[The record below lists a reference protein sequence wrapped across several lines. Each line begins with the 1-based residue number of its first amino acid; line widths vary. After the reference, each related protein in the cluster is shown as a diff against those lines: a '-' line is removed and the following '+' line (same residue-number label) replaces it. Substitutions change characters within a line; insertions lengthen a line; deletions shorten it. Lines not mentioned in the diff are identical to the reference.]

1 MEIPPLKQSNTIK
14 ARIISDITK
23 AWKVGQVLNGT
34 TERGGNT
41 ASNVLIKIGQQMVE
55 AKTPIPLKQGQEVK
69 LLVKTAFD
77 VSTNTTLTKLPILS
91 ILKTATLAPRENDI
105 AGIKLRQFISVQQSF
120 SQVQAIADTLT
131 TDKKTHEK
139 LPSPLKT
146 LLTNLQSTLQVK
158 TQNISATQL
167 KQQILNSG
175 IFLESKLIQQ
185 STINTL
191 SNTTNNSLS
200 NDFKYQ
206 LLSIK
211 SELMSLLPNKN
222 MSNTSH
228 QHVLQLTSLINQENT
243 PLRNTQAIFLINKLI
258 SLLPKTS
265 LTQISNFLNDSNSTS
280 SIPKEINFLNKI
292 IAFTFAQHIAPKV
305 HEQINYQLMLLEL
318 SQLVE
323 QAISKVTS
331 LQLQPMSRDGDNMLL
346 LLFNLVFKDSSERF
360 DIGYRIQEVGEEQKN
375 EKQNPDEKH
384 WSVTLDFNFK
394 TLGKVQSTID
404 LIGNKITSKFNTEHK
419 KTAKKI
425 QQLFPLLKSSFINA
439 GLNITHL
446 SVENTLTENKP
457 HINYLMNLL
466 DENI

>member
-1 MEIPPLKQSNTIK
+1 
-14 ARIISDITK
+14 
-23 AWKVGQVLNGT
+23 
-34 TERGGNT
+34 
-41 ASNVLIKIGQQMVE
+41 
-55 AKTPIPLKQGQEVK
+55 
-69 LLVKTAFD
+69 
-77 VSTNTTLTKLPILS
+77 
-91 ILKTATLAPRENDI
+91 
-105 AGIKLRQFISVQQSF
+105 
-120 SQVQAIADTLT
+120 
-131 TDKKTHEK
+131 
-139 LPSPLKT
+139 
-146 LLTNLQSTLQVK
+146 
-158 TQNISATQL
+158 
-167 KQQILNSG
+167 
-175 IFLESKLIQQ
+175 
-185 STINTL
+185 
-191 SNTTNNSLS
+191 
-200 NDFKYQ
+200 
-206 LLSIK
+206 
-211 SELMSLLPNKN
+211 
-222 MSNTSH
+222 
-228 QHVLQLTSLINQENT
+228 
-243 PLRNTQAIFLINKLI
+243 
-258 SLLPKTS
+258 
-265 LTQISNFLNDSNSTS
+265 
-280 SIPKEINFLNKI
+280 
-292 IAFTFAQHIAPKV
+292 
-305 HEQINYQLMLLEL
+305 MLLEL